1 MLEVIGNQYL
11 ALKNVICGTYTV
23 YSNETNLAIENFY
36 EKIEKLSVTPTGE
49 LIYSIQ
55 SDLEEEPLLIR
66 FYLPVKEEF
75 IEFPTEYNNFI
86 FQSYFLISNTL
97 KIRYRIDSESADK
110 AITSSSEL
118 AQVAYTELIKYT
130 AENDLEI
137 FTNFYHTQKL
147 VNDKWYEEISV
158 GIK

>member
-23 YSNETNLAIENFY
+23 YSNETNLAVENFY
-36 EKIEKLSVTPTGE
+36 QKIEKLSVTPTGE
-49 LIYSIQ
+49 LVYSIL

-66 FYLPVKEEF
+66 FYLPVKEKL
-75 IEFPTEYNNFI
+75 IEFPTEDNNFI
-86 FQSYFLISNTL
+86 FQSYFLINNTL
-97 KIRYRIDSESADK
+97 KIRYEIDSVSIDQ
-110 AITSSSEL
+110 AITSSGEL
-118 AQVAYTELIKYT
+118 AQVAYTELIRYA

-137 FTNFYHTQKL
+137 LTNFYHTQKL
-147 VNDKWYEEISV
+147 VNNKWYEEISV